1 MKVQEIKKY
10 FVLFY
15 MFGFLAGILSAN
27 FIAGEYLADLG
38 IFHEFFMEQ
47 YMQTPIDN
55 SEYFWYLLRLRITPL
70 VILGLAGCT
79 KFRKA
84 AVLLFL
90 MWTGLLSGLILTV
103 AVMQRGFGGILLCLV
118 GVLPQLPLYTAGY
131 LILLWFLFCYPKR
144 TWSAVKTICFFLFM
158 AVGLIFI
165 IYLRKEAAALV
176 VVLGSC
182 AASFSCGIIFVN
194 WKTEDN
200 NANKKGKRR
209 KY

>member
-103 AVMQRGFGGILLCLV
+103 AVMHRGFGGILLCLV

-144 TWSAVKTICFFLFM
+144 TWNAVKTICFFLFM
-158 AVGLIFI
+158 AVGLI
-165 IYLRKEAAALV
+165 LECTV
-176 VVLGSC
+176 NPVLMRMFLS
-182 AASFSCGIIFVN
+182 SI
-194 WKTEDN
+194 
-200 NANKKGKRR
+200 
-209 KY
+209 

>member
-1 MKVQEIKKY
+1 MKVQESKKY

-90 MWTGLLSGLILTV
+90 MWTGLWQLC
-103 AVMQRGFGGILLCLV
+103 RGDSEESFFASLVFCHSFRSIRQGI
-118 GVLPQLPLYTAGY
+118 
-131 LILLWFLFCYPKR
+131 
-144 TWSAVKTICFFLFM
+144 
-158 AVGLIFI
+158 
-165 IYLRKEAAALV
+165 
-176 VVLGSC
+176 
-182 AASFSCGIIFVN
+182 
-194 WKTEDN
+194 
-200 NANKKGKRR
+200 
-209 KY
+209 

>member
-70 VILGLAGCT
+70 VILGLADVQN
-79 KFRKA
+79 FARR
-84 AVLLFL
+84 
-90 MWTGLLSGLILTV
+90 
-103 AVMQRGFGGILLCLV
+103 Q
-118 GVLPQLPLYTAGY
+118 
-131 LILLWFLFCYPKR
+131 FCY
-144 TWSAVKTICFFLFM
+144 F
-158 AVGLIFI
+158 
-165 IYLRKEAAALV
+165 
-176 VVLGSC
+176 
-182 AASFSCGIIFVN
+182 
-194 WKTEDN
+194 
-200 NANKKGKRR
+200 
-209 KY
+209 

>member
-103 AVMQRGFGGILLCLV
+103 AVMHRGFGGILLCLV

-131 LILLWFLFCYPKR
+131 LIYTLDGKEIGRSELVFDENVEKAGYGFC
-144 TWSAVKTICFFLFM
+144 VKK
-158 AVGLIFI
+158 A
-165 IYLRKEAAALV
+165 
-176 VVLGSC
+176 
-182 AASFSCGIIFVN
+182 
-194 WKTEDN
+194 WKV
-200 NANKKGKRR
+200 
-209 KY
+209 YSM

>member
-90 MWTGLLSGLILTV
+90 SLIH
-103 AVMQRGFGGILLCLV
+103 I
-118 GVLPQLPLYTAGY
+118 
-131 LILLWFLFCYPKR
+131 
-144 TWSAVKTICFFLFM
+144 
-158 AVGLIFI
+158 
-165 IYLRKEAAALV
+165 
-176 VVLGSC
+176 
-182 AASFSCGIIFVN
+182 
-194 WKTEDN
+194 
-200 NANKKGKRR
+200 
-209 KY
+209 

>member
-103 AVMQRGFGGILLCLV
+103 AVMQRGFGGILLCL

-158 AVGLIFI
+158 AVGLI
-165 IYLRKEAAALV
+165 LECTV
-176 VVLGSC
+176 NPVLMRMFLS
-182 AASFSCGIIFVN
+182 SI
-194 WKTEDN
+194 
-200 NANKKGKRR
+200 
-209 KY
+209 

>member
-158 AVGLIFI
+158 AVGLILECTVNPVLMRMFLSSI
-165 IYLRKEAAALV
+165 KKRSCSTSSCTRFVCSFFFLWNYLRKL
-176 VVLGSC
+176 
-182 AASFSCGIIFVN
+182 
-194 WKTEDN
+194 ED
-200 NANKKGKRR
+200 
-209 KY
+209 

>member
-1 MKVQEIKKY
+1 MEVQESKKY

-131 LILLWFLFCYPKR
+131 LILLWYLFCYPKR

-158 AVGLIFI
+158 AVGLI
-165 IYLRKEAAALV
+165 LECTV
-176 VVLGSC
+176 NPVLMRMFLS
-182 AASFSCGIIFVN
+182 SI
-194 WKTEDN
+194 
-200 NANKKGKRR
+200 
-209 KY
+209 